1 MSRTRFGPAVAM
13 ACLAA
18 AVVVSAQQ
26 RPVFRTGVQYVVV
39 DVVVTDSNDV
49 PITDLE
55 VFDFEIYDRGVRER
69 VADFRFVSIP
79 VSTTPVEELRAAP
92 PASDV
97 ISNARPSPDSRLF
110 VMIVDNLHTLESEI
124 LAVKQV
130 MTEFIAALSPD
141 DEVAIVFVG
150 RSDLGVNF
158 TTDRSRLLRAV
169 DDVRDAAGFAIDAM
183 GRTTSRPPMTQEGG
197 GLRAILNTTMSYGR
211 SLAATIRTT
220 AMALEGSDHPR
231 RAIVY
236 VGAGS
241 PLDPNISLGAD
252 EKPLADMVYDELKM
266 AFDRARRANAPIYT
280 LDPRGMVQPA
290 DAVRGGI
297 GSIGG
302 VGPPSGATRP
312 SGGGDDMGAALS
324 GSVGY
329 RLAMQ
334 QDMLATVA
342 VNTGGRAFTNQ
353 SDLSRAVKA
362 IATENGNFYVL
373 GFYPQRHTRLGTFND
388 LEVKVSRPGAKVRA
402 RLGYVPTSAVTT
414 DAARNE
420 RLATAM
426 ASGVD
431 VRGLALSA
439 IAAPLLPTGNV
450 MRTAVTI
457 HVTYPT
463 GISGDA
469 PFDTIAYQ
477 ILALD
482 GDGRVKATTER
493 TYTVRPPRSE
503 RESVALVINDVIDL
517 PSQPLTLRIGIASE
531 ALGHAGTLQVPVHV
545 PKPSESRIQM
555 GGVVI
560 GASGD
565 AGPATLG
572 ADFIK
577 AILPFQP
584 TTVRKFTNEQTLR
597 VFVPVFWRGRET
609 DATVTLT
616 LHGPGVTLRREE
628 TLTVAEPV
636 DGRRVTA
643 LDTLIPLD
651 QLSGDFTLTLEARVK
666 AGQSATRTMTF
677 AVNQRS
683 MPGTAALLSGVRYF
697 SNHAIR

>member
-1 MSRTRFGPAVAM
+1 MSKTRFGPAVAM

-79 VSTTPVEELRAAP
+79 VSTMPVEELRAAP

-124 LAVKQV
+124 VYVKRV
-130 MTEFIAALSPD
+130 MTEFITALSPD

-150 RSDLGVNF
+150 RSDIGVNF
-158 TTDRSRLLRAV
+158 TTDRARLLQAV
-169 DDVRDAAGFAIDAM
+169 DRVRDASGFAIDAM

-211 SLAATIRTT
+211 SLAATLRT
-220 AMALEGSDHPR
+220 AAIALEGSDHAR

-241 PLDPNISLGAD
+241 PLDPNTSLGAD

-297 GSIGG
+297 SSIGG
-302 VGPPSGATRP
+302 EAGSL
-312 SGGGDDMGAALS
+312 GGRGDMGAALS

-402 RLGYVPTSAVTT
+402 RLGYVPTSAIAT
-414 DAARNE
+414 DAALDE
-420 RLATAM
+420 RLSTAM
-426 ASGVD
+426 TSGVD

-439 IAAPLLPTGNV
+439 VAAPLLPTGNV

-482 GDGRVKATTER
+482 GDARVKATTDR

-517 PSQPLTLRIGIASE
+517 PSQPLTLRIGIASK
-531 ALGHAGTLQVPVHV
+531 ALGRAGTLQVPVHV

-584 TTVRKFTNEQTLR
+584 TTVRKFTHEQTLR

-616 LHGPGVTLRREE
+616 LHGAGVTLRREE
-628 TLTVAEPV
+628 ILTVAEPV

-677 AVNQRS
+677 AVTQRS
-683 MPGTAALLSGVRYF
+683 IPGTAALLSGVRYF